1 MFLAVEH
8 GQPFRV
14 MERRRPGAGDPL
26 WAERR
31 EEGPQPSKMDISGV
45 CVCVFLITSSEI
57 KSVFAFVQS
66 KLRH

>member
-45 CVCVFLITSSEI
+45 CVCVCVSNNIF
-57 KSVFAFVQS
+57 
-66 KLRH
+66 RN